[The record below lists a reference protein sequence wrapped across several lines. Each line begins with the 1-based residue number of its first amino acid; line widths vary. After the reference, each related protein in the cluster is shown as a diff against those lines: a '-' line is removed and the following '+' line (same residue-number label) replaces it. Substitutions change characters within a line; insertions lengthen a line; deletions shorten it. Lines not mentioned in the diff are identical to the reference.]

1 MAKLVSSED
10 RQKLMAKQM
19 VGALRV
25 GEPVDSVFLVA
36 ECALRSTRAGGS
48 YLNLILQD
56 RSGQIVGRLWDAT
69 EAFAATIAVDSFVH
83 VKGKVESYQNQLQ
96 VNARSITRAE
106 TEGLH
111 LGDFLPQCE
120 RDPAEMMRELAA
132 ILAQIQDPDYKA
144 VVDAFLSDKD
154 FCADFRTAPAAVQN
168 HHAYLGGLL
177 EHTLSMA
184 EMALKV
190 LEHYPT
196 LRRDLLLASVFLH
209 DIGKTRELS
218 CKRTFRY
225 TDAGNLV
232 GHITIGVLML
242 EDHAR
247 ALPNLP
253 EEKLNLLRHMIL
265 SHHGE
270 LEFGSPKLPMFA
282 EAIALHYLD
291 NLDAKLKDISETI
304 AEDRNADAGW
314 TDYSHSLKRRLY
326 KG

>member
-1 MAKLVSSED
+1 
-10 RQKLMAKQM
+10 MAKQM
-19 VGALRV
+19 ISALRL
-25 GEPVDSVFLVA
+25 GESVDSVFLVA
-36 ECALRSTRAGGS
+36 ECTLRSTRAGGS

-69 EAFAATIAVDSFVH
+69 EAFAATIAVDSFIH

-96 VNARSITRAE
+96 LNLRLITRAE
-106 TEGLH
+106 TEGLQ
-111 LGDFLPQCE
+111 LRDFLPQSE
-120 RDPAEMMRELAA
+120 RDPGEMMRQLQA
-132 ILAQIQDPDYKA
+132 ILAQIEDPDYKA
-144 VVDAFLSDKD
+144 VVNAFLSDKD
-154 FCADFRTAPAAVQN
+154 FCAVFRMAPAAVQN

-184 EMALKV
+184 ELALKL
-190 LEHYPT
+190 LEHYPS

-232 GHITIGVLML
+232 GHVTIGVIML
-242 EDHAR
+242 EEHAR
-247 ALPNLP
+247 ALQNFP

-282 EAIALHYLD
+282 EAIALHHLD
-291 NLDAKLKDISETI
+291 NLDAKLKDVSETI
-304 AEDRNADAGW
+304 AQDRSADAGW
-314 TDYSHSLKRRLY
+314 TDYSPSLKRRLY
-326 KG
+326 KR

>member
-1 MAKLVSSED
+1 MAKLFSSED
-10 RQKLMAKQM
+10 RQKLMGKQM
-19 VGALRV
+19 IGALRV

-36 ECALRSTRAGGS
+36 ECALRSTRTGGS
-48 YLNLILQD
+48 YLNLTLQD
-56 RSGQIVGRLWDAT
+56 RSGQIVGRMWDAT

-83 VKGKVESYQNQLQ
+83 VKGKIESYQNQLQ
-96 VNARSITRAE
+96 LNARSITRAE
-106 TEGLH
+106 TEGLR

-120 RDPAEMMRELAA
+120 RDPAEMMRELVA

-184 EMALKV
+184 VMADKV
-190 LEHYPT
+190 LGHYPS

-232 GHITIGVLML
+232 GHITIGILML
-242 EDHAR
+242 ENHAR

-304 AEDRNADAGW
+304 AEDKNADAGW
-314 TDYSHSLKRRLY
+314 TDYSFSLKRRLY

>member
-1 MAKLVSSED
+1 MAKLLSAED
-10 RQKLMAKQM
+10 RQKLMGKQM

-48 YLNLILQD
+48 YLNLVFQD
-56 RSGQIVGRLWDAT
+56 RSGQMVGRLWDAT

-96 VNARSITRAE
+96 LNVRTITRAE

-120 RDPAEMMRELAA
+120 RDPAEMMRELTA

-144 VVDAFLSDKD
+144 VMDAFLSDKD

-184 EMALKV
+184 QMAVKV
-190 LEHYPT
+190 IEHYPS

-225 TDAGNLV
+225 TDAGNLI

-242 EDHAR
+242 EDRAR

-253 EEKLNLLRHMIL
+253 EDKLNMLRHMIL

-270 LEFGSPKLPMFA
+270 LEFGSPKLPSFA

-291 NLDAKLKDISETI
+291 NLDAKLKDFAETI
-304 AEDRNADAGW
+304 AEDKNADAGW
-314 TDYSHSLKRRLY
+314 TDFSYSLKRRLY

>member
-1 MAKLVSSED
+1 
-10 RQKLMAKQM
+10 MAKQM

-25 GEPVDSVFLVA
+25 GESVDAVFLVA
-36 ECALRSTRAGGS
+36 ECTLRSTRAGGS
-48 YLNLILQD
+48 YLNLVLQD

-69 EAFAATIAVDSFVH
+69 EAFAATIVVDSFIR

-96 VNARSITRAE
+96 INARLITRAE
-106 TEGLH
+106 TEGLQ
-111 LGDFLPQCE
+111 LRDFLPQSA

-132 ILAQIQDPDYKA
+132 ILARIEDPDYKA
-144 VVDAFLSDKD
+144 VVNAFLSDED
-154 FCADFRTAPAAVQN
+154 FCAAFSAAPAAVHN

-184 EMALKV
+184 QLALKL
-190 LEHYPT
+190 LEHYPS
-196 LRRDLLLASVFLH
+196 LRRDLLLAGVFLH

-232 GHITIGVLML
+232 GHVTIGILML
-242 EDHAR
+242 EER
-247 ALPNLP
+247 LRGLPNLP
-253 EEKLNLLRHMIL
+253 EEKLNLLRHMML

-270 LEFGSPKLPMFA
+270 LEFGSPKVPMFA
-282 EAIALHYLD
+282 EAMALHYLD
-291 NLDAKLKDISETI
+291 NLDAKLKDIAETI
-304 AEDRNADAGW
+304 AEDKNADAGW
-314 TDYSHSLKRRLY
+314 TDYSPSLKRRLY